1 VKVLITGGGGFV
13 GRNLFES
20 LRRQYEV
27 LAPTRAELDL
37 LDDDAVR
44 RYLQHHRFDAVVHAA
59 TVRANRRIGAPPAL
73 MQQNCRMYFNLAR
86 NPDAFGKLL
95 FLSSGAVYDRRA
107 PVVRAAE
114 TSFDR
119 SVPADP
125 YGFSKYIC
133 ALHIAQS
140 TNLFDLRLFGVF
152 GPYEDWEIRFLSN
165 ACCRAVW
172 DLPVLLKQN
181 VRFDYLDVADLAN
194 VIRWFIESQPRHR
207 AYNVCTGRAIDLT
220 ALARKVVWASGKNLP
235 VVVQEPGLG
244 DEYSGDN
251 RRLLEEMPGFRF
263 RSPDDSIN
271 SLYRWYSDRK
281 ADIDPTRLHFDAPTA
296 AMTQGAG
303 STIAS
308 QAQEVHRICL

>member
-1 VKVLITGGGGFV
+1 MKVLITGGGGFI
-13 GRNLFES
+13 GRNLRES
-20 LRRQYEV
+20 LTGQYEL

-37 LDDDAVR
+37 LDDEAVR
-44 RYLQHHRFDAVVHAA
+44 RYLQRHRFDAVVHAG

-73 MQQNCRMYFNLAR
+73 MQQNCRMFFNLAR

-95 FLSSGAVYDRRA
+95 FLNSGAVYDRRT
-107 PVVRAAE
+107 PVVRVAE

-119 SVPADP
+119 GVPADP
-125 YGFSKYIC
+125 YGLAKYIC
-133 ALHIAQS
+133 AQHIAQS
-140 TNLFDLRLFGVF
+140 ANLFDLRLFGVF

-172 DLPVLLKQN
+172 DLPVLLKRN
-181 VRFDYLDVADLAN
+181 ARFDYLDVADLAA
-194 VIRWFIESQPRHR
+194 VVRWFIEGQPRHR

-220 ALARKVVWASGKNLP
+220 AFARKVIWASGKNLN

-251 RRLLEEMPGFRF
+251 RRLMEEMAAFRF
-263 RSPDDSIN
+263 RSPDDSIM

-281 ADIDPTRLHFDAPTA
+281 REIDPERLHFDAPTA
-296 AMTQGAG
+296 RAVESSGVT
-303 STIAS
+303 
-308 QAQEVHRICL
+308 V